1 MYTDIPYIVFYL
13 SLIVC
18 AILYWK
24 NESSLAVKASFVI
37 TFIFF
42 AFRAPVVGAD
52 TWNYVRYLAGMRDY
66 YSEWDDRALEFL
78 FVGYRTIIKSLSP
91 SYMVVMV
98 INTILSLLPL
108 YVIIKK
114 YSSNAPLSILMFV
127 NLNCLILYFVGLR
140 QILALVPLLLVLV
153 YCIEN
158 EIPKIKQAFL
168 FFLASTVAVGFHSTG
183 LIYGLIYFLA
193 LVIPITKRN
202 VYIALIIAS
211 AVVGFL
217 MEKFNVL
224 DILSSLSSLNLS
236 ILQRVDAYLIGDD
249 QNDLSAITI
258 ALRPSVIGLMVFSL
272 IKEEQLN
279 HPFSKIFLAGIIL
292 YNFLAT
298 IPMVHR
304 MVLPMIMFGS
314 VVFSWCYSKELELN
328 AKLTKILYILT
339 ILIFAY
345 FGRSWYIRCTYWSF
359 MDESCMHPYYFVFE
373 DYGQ

>member
-1 MYTDIPYIVFYL
+1 MYTDMPYIVFYL
-13 SLIVC
+13 SLIIC
-18 AILYWK
+18 TIFYWK
-24 NESSLAVKASFVI
+24 YESPMAVKASFVI

-78 FVGYRTIIKSLSP
+78 FVVYRTIVQHLSP
-91 SYMVVMV
+91 NFMVVMV
-98 INTILSLLPL
+98 INTVCSLWPL
-108 YVIIKK
+108 YIITKK
-114 YSSNAPLSILMFV
+114 YSSNVPLSILMFV

-140 QILALVPLLLVLV
+140 QILALVPILFALV

-158 EIPKIKQAFL
+158 ELPRMKQAAIFL
-168 FFLASTVAVGFHSTG
+168 VASLVSVGFHSTG
-183 LIYGLIYFLA
+183 LIYGLVYYLA
-193 LVIPITKRN
+193 LVVPVTKRK
-202 VYIALIIAS
+202 VYIASIIAS
-211 AVVGFL
+211 ALVGFI
-217 MEKFNVL
+217 MEKYNAL
-224 DILSSLSSLNLS
+224 DILSSISSLNLS

-249 QNDLSAITI
+249 QNELSAITI

-272 IKEEQLN
+272 IKEERLN
-279 HPFSKIFLAGIIL
+279 HPFSKIFLVGIIL

-314 VVFSWCYSKELELN
+314 IVFSWCYSKELELSD
-328 AKLTKILYILT
+328 KLEKVLYILT

-345 FGRSWYIRCTYWSF
+345 FGRSWFIQCTYWSY

-373 DYGQ
+373 DYE